1 MKPILFYSKSCGN
14 CRNLWKI
21 LVTNNQLDQFIKI
34 SIDNNKKIPS
44 IITSVPAVYVKGRTP
59 IFGNAI
65 NMYLRTA
72 TASPKSTPQIGNNAK
87 PNFQAPAKLV
97 KNLDKKP
104 IVKTSTNGLEN
115 ILDFNPIE
123 MSSNLS
129 DSYSFIQ
136 SNPEP
141 IDFCYQFIDSK
152 NSTTTTE
159 RMPPKKGNNFD
170 SRLQQLQ
177 DARSNMNRQ

>member
-1 MKPILFYSKSCGN
+1 MKPVLFYSKSCAN

-21 LVTNNQLDQFIKI
+21 LIEKNQLEQFIKI
-34 SIDNNKKIPS
+34 CIDNNKKIPS
-44 IITSVPAVYVKGRTP
+44 NIRSVPAILVKGRPP
-59 IFGNAI
+59 IFGQAI
-65 NMYLRTA
+65 HMYLT
-72 TASPKSTPQIGNNAK
+72 SSDSSLPQIGAGSK
-87 PNFQAPAKLV
+87 PNFQAPLNVAKT
-97 KNLDKKP
+97 LDKKP
-104 IVKTSTNGLEN
+104 TIKTSTNGLEN

-123 MSSNLS
+123 MSSSLS

-159 RMPPKKGNNFD
+159 RMPPKKGNNLD
-170 SRLQQLQ
+170 SRLQELQ
-177 DARSNMNRQ
+177 ASRRNMNIR

>member
-1 MKPILFYSKSCGN
+1 MKPVLFYSKTCTN

-21 LVTNNQLDQFIKI
+21 LIDKNKLEQFVKI
-34 SIDNNKKIPS
+34 CIDNNNKIPS
-44 IITSVPAVYVKGRTP
+44 IITSVPAVLINGRSP

-65 NMYLRTA
+65 NMYLTSSNPA
-72 TASPKSTPQIGNNAK
+72 APQIGSNAK
-87 PNFQAPAKLV
+87 PNFQAPPKLTRS
-97 KNLDKKP
+97 LDKKP
-104 IVKTSTNGLEN
+104 SVKTSTNGLEN

-123 MSSNLS
+123 MSSSLS

-136 SNPEP
+136 NNPEP

-152 NSTTTTE
+152 NSTVNTE

-170 SRLQQLQ
+170 ARLQKLQ
-177 DARSNMNRQ
+177 DARRNVNIR